1 MVQRGVFIPA
11 CDEAELLP
19 GAIESLARLPYTTLL
34 VVVINQR
41 RNAGDS
47 VKAANRHSI
56 EKLLEYPHQM
66 EGPNRYRIH
75 TDDLEILVI
84 DHQSEGFE
92 LGPKQGVGRARHIG
106 ASALVDEWQNGLIE
120 YPIFWSTDADARF
133 ADDYL
138 DSFLTHADVFP
149 LPYTHIQAS
158 EALQLYELSLRY
170 YTLALHWANSPYAYP
185 TIGSSIAFH
194 GNTYLTT
201 RGFPDRM
208 AGEDFY
214 WLNKA
219 RKISRFAV
227 PAKAPV
233 MLIDRPSD
241 RVPFGTGKGSA
252 DIAEANCALKLYH
265 PDIFSKLREWLMV
278 LNTASDS
285 KLVEGLQQI
294 FPEYDGFG
302 RLNKVIAQA
311 TSPARMIQRRHE
323 FFDAFRTM
331 RWVHQYRDKHL
342 SNLSWTDAVHT
353 APWMPAM
360 HGHLNHYAQQLLETE
375 QKTLSAH
382 LFDKVLSS
390 GQTPSLS

>member
-19 GAIESLARLPYTTLL
+19 GAIDSLAQQPYSTLL
-34 VVVINQR
+34 VLVVNQR
-41 RNAGDS
+41 VNASDA
-47 VKAANRHSI
+47 VKAANRQTV
-56 EKLLEYPHQM
+56 EKLLELPHQM

-75 TDDLEILVI
+75 TGDLDIVLL

-92 LGPKQGVGRARHIG
+92 FGPKQGVGRARHIG
-106 ASALVDEWQNGLIE
+106 ASTLVDEWQKGQIE

-133 ADDYL
+133 AADYL
-138 DSFLTHADVFP
+138 DAFEAKADVYP

-170 YTLALHWANSPYAYP
+170 YTLALHWAGSPYAYP

-194 GNTYLTT
+194 GQTYLTT

-219 RKISRFAV
+219 RKISHFAY
-227 PAKAPV
+227 PSKAPV

-252 DIAEANCALKLYH
+252 DIAEANCELKLYH

-278 LNTASDS
+278 LNTVSDS
-285 KLVEGLQQI
+285 ELIQNLKQI

-331 RWVHQYRDKHL
+331 RWVHQYRDIHL
-342 SNLSWTDAVHT
+342 PNLPWTT
-353 APWMPAM
+353 AIDTAAWVPSMDED
-360 HGHLNHYAQQLLETE
+360 LDNYTQRLLETE
-375 QKTLSAH
+375 KNKLSGH
-382 LFDKVLSS
+382 RFDKALMAF
-390 GQTPSLS
+390 QPE